1 MLQYRGDEL
10 RKYLIKYNI
19 FPNKKIN
26 EFDQNIIDMAIDLM
40 NLLKTIGENIKQNKK
55 PENLTDKGFEQM
67 RLHYVYLRKAV
78 PKELTDE
85 LLLQISKESYITH
98 K

>member
-1 MLQYRGDEL
+1 MLKNQKDEL
-10 RKYLIKYNI
+10 MKYLLKNDI
-19 FPNKKIN
+19 FTTEKLANLT
-26 EFDQNIIDMAIDLM
+26 QNQIDMTIDLM
-40 NLLKTIGENIKQNKK
+40 NFLKTIGDNVKQNKK

-85 LLLQISKESYITH
+85 LLLEISKELY
-98 K
+98 